1 MAEQYEV
8 EAIRGHK
15 PPSVSRWKVKFY
27 TVKWKNYDDCEN
39 TEEPKKSLEAQV
51 PDMVDK
57 YWIEVNRQRKDGK
70 NKKPPGA
77 KSVSRNSIAKSRGK
91 STAAG
96 DIDSELLSV
105 ETKKIG
111 RSVPDSEI
119 KQEAVVLDSGDEG
132 ASVDVK
138 DEVSVKTESCD
149 TGINSSFR
157 SATGGF
163 SFNFVF
169 WGERQSFEVIFG
181 SNFG

>member
-15 PPSVSRWKVKFY
+15 PPSASRWKVKCY

-39 TEEPKKSLEAQV
+39 TDEPKKSLEAQV

-57 YWIEVNRQRKDGK
+57 YWIEVNRQRKEGK
-70 NKKPPGA
+70 NKKPGTSISR
-77 KSVSRNSIAKSRGK
+77 KSIGKSSGK

-111 RSVPDSEI
+111 RSLPGSEI
-119 KQEAVVLDSGDEG
+119 KQEAVILDSGDEG
-132 ASVDVK
+132 ANAGVK

>member
-15 PPSVSRWKVKFY
+15 PPSASRWKVKFY

-39 TEEPKKSLEAQV
+39 TDEPKKSLEAQV

-57 YWIEVNRQRKDGK
+57 YWIEVNRQRKEGK
-70 NKKPPGA
+70 NKKPGTSISR
-77 KSVSRNSIAKSRGK
+77 KSIGKSSGKSIA
-91 STAAG
+91 AD

-119 KQEAVVLDSGDEG
+119 KQEAVDILDSGDEG
-132 ASVDVK
+132 ANGEVK

-157 SATGGF
+157 SATGCF
-163 SFNFVF
+163 
-169 WGERQSFEVIFG
+169 
-181 SNFG
+181 